1 MNPPSLSFNAAVPA
15 RHAAS
20 HQVARVLL
28 GVATIA
34 SLLTL
39 SWMSDS
45 GAAPATASSLL
56 AAALHDATS
65 ETSVH
70 EVALTTQSSTT
81 EQEDN
86 DIGAKGGIQQFA
98 VSNGALADVIALD
111 AKKKLYIRGN
121 TYALTNF
128 FGLDL
133 VDPASYANDWLLV
146 TPKDPNY
153 GAVALATT
161 LASDFGLSLDFKGH
175 LALGRV
181 TTVDGQRARAIS
193 GTVPAQDG
201 NPSYRATVYVS
212 DGAKPLPVTL
222 TATISGA
229 TYKATWTKWGE
240 KLKVVAPKGAIAEPI
255 STTVQ

>member
-1 MNPPSLSFNAAVPA
+1 MGA
-15 RHAAS
+15 
-20 HQVARVLL
+20 
-28 GVATIA
+28 ATIA

-39 SWMSDS
+39 SWATST
-45 GAAPATASSLL
+45 GAATTDASSLL

-86 DIGAKGGIQQFA
+86 DIGVNAGIQQFA

-133 VDPASYANDWLLV
+133 VDPSSYANDWLLV

-161 LASDFGLSLDFKGH
+161 LASDFDLSRSEGPPRAWACHDRRWSACSRNLRNGPRSRRQSLLPRHGLH
-175 LALGRV
+175 
-181 TTVDGQRARAIS
+181 QR
-193 GTVPAQDG
+193 
-201 NPSYRATVYVS
+201 
-212 DGAKPLPVTL
+212 
-222 TATISGA
+222 
-229 TYKATWTKWGE
+229 
-240 KLKVVAPKGAIAEPI
+240 
-255 STTVQ
+255 

>member
-1 MNPPSLSFNAAVPA
+1 MGA
-15 RHAAS
+15 
-20 HQVARVLL
+20 
-28 GVATIA
+28 ATIA

-39 SWMSDS
+39 SWATST
-45 GAAPATASSLL
+45 GAATTDASSLL

-86 DIGAKGGIQQFA
+86 DIGVNAGIQQFA

-133 VDPASYANDWLLV
+133 VDPSSYANDWLLV

-161 LASDFGLSLDFKGH
+161 LASDFDLSLDLKGH
-175 LALGRV
+175 LAIGPV

-201 NPSYRATVYVS
+201 NPSYRATVYIS
-212 DGAKPLPVTL
+212 DNSKPLPLTL
-222 TATISGA
+222 SATISGA